1 MKPYREDLMDDPY
14 LWLVGQPTDRR
25 SLRGWTLSKLSDG
38 LLSPM
43 RWALELRRLISKVHS
58 FGSLS
63 VVPWSDLSLSDS
75 FTKNSSNLGKKG
87 EKRRPKHFQEG
98 SRVHNFQP

>member
-1 MKPYREDLMDDPY
+1 MDDPY
-14 LWLVGQPTDRR
+14 LWLVGQPTDLR
-25 SLRGWTLSKLSDG
+25 SLRGWTLSELSHD

-63 VVPWSDLSLSDS
+63 VVPWSDLSLSDL
-75 FTKNSSNLGKKG
+75 FTKKPSNLGKK
-87 EKRRPKHFQEG
+87 RRKEATQTLPRRKQG
-98 SRVHNFQP
+98 S